1 MADEIDVASNTE
13 QLLRDIYIKAARRDL
28 VPGIAGECHRCGEYS
43 GRLVG
48 NTCAPCRDKFKLP

>member
-28 VPGIAGECHRCGEYS
+28 APGIAGECHRCEEYS
-43 GRLVG
+43 ARLVN